1 MLDDI
6 VVDTNV
12 FLHADD
18 PRQENRQQ
26 EAIEFLN
33 RLVEVSTSIAVD
45 EGFDVDESKNRSQI
59 GYEYLTNLTA
69 VSLGMR
75 VIVAL
80 VSGDRVE
87 TKSRSLNVA
96 AKKRINQL
104 IRKKS
109 DRAFLAVA
117 CNSNSKILCSHDFE
131 DFQKPK
137 RKTIRK
143 DLGVTIC
150 EAEDAIQLLDDDPA
164 PVAD

>member
-1 MLDDI
+1 MLKDI

-18 PRQENRQQ
+18 PRQEGRQQ
-26 EAIEFLN
+26 EAIDFLN
-33 RLVEVSTSIAVD
+33 KLLEVPTSIAVD
-45 EGFDVDESKNRSQI
+45 EGFDVDESRNRSQI

-75 VIVAL
+75 IIIAL
-80 VSGDRVE
+80 VAGDRVD
-87 TKSRSLNVA
+87 TKSRSLNA
-96 AKKRINQL
+96 GARKRINQL

-109 DRAFLAVA
+109 DRAFLGVA

-150 EAEDAIQLLDDDPA
+150 EAVDAIEFLKEDPA
-164 PVAD
+164 VAAD